1 MRSETNQT
9 VHLETTCSL
18 TQEAFD
24 RFAEVRGDH
33 NPIHV
38 DADYARTTAFGA
50 TVSHGMLL
58 FSRLR
63 ALMEHACPG
72 ARLSQQELMFPAPS
86 YADEALRL
94 VLDGTID
101 AQGRVKVHT
110 RVHKP
115 DGRLGLDGSACLVP
129 ADAADEVP
137 AAAADTVPKSNNTN
151 TAAADL
157 PQFAALRV
165 GDTAHIRRVYN
176 RADIADWAEL
186 AHMPTLPTTIPEPL
200 LAALYSYLLGERL
213 PGHGTNYLKQ
223 LLRFHALAEVDEP
236 LRAEVRVTRLR
247 ADKALVNLDTHCHGA
262 DDRLLCSGQALVLFR
277 C

>member
-1 MRSETNQT
+1 MRSETKQS
-9 VHLETTCSL
+9 VHLEAACIL

-24 RFAEVRGDH
+24 HFADISGDH

-38 DADYARTTAFGA
+38 DAEYARTTAFGA

-86 YADEALRL
+86 YANEPLRL
-94 VLDGTID
+94 ILDGTVD
-101 AQGRVKVHT
+101 ASGRVNLRT
-110 RVHKP
+110 QVHKP

-129 ADAADEVP
+129 TNVDDALL
-137 AAAADTVPKSNNTN
+137 
-151 TAAADL
+151 TAATDAVPDL
-157 PQFAALRV
+157 NNNKAIIDFPRFSVLRV
-165 GDTAHIRRVYN
+165 GDTADVRRSFS
-176 RADIADWAEL
+176 RADIAAWAEL
-186 AHMPTLPTTIPEPL
+186 AQMPELPEHIPEPL
-200 LAALYSYLLGERL
+200 IAALYSYLLGERL

-223 LLRFHALAEVDEP
+223 SLRFHALAEMDEP
-236 LRAEVRVTRLR
+236 LRAEVRVTQLR

-262 DDRLLCSGQALVLFR
+262 DGHLLCSGQALVLFR

>member
-1 MRSETNQT
+1 MRGENNQPL
-9 VHLETTCSL
+9 HLETACTL
-18 TQEAFD
+18 TQEEFD
-24 RFAEVRGDH
+24 RFAEVSGDH

-38 DADYARTTAFGA
+38 DAEYARTTAFGA

-86 YADEALRL
+86 YANEALRL
-94 VLDGTID
+94 ILDGAVD
-101 AQGRVKVHT
+101 ASGRVNLRT
-110 RVHKP
+110 QVHKP

-129 ADAADEVP
+129 ANVDDAMPDAATQAVP
-137 AAAADTVPKSNNTN
+137 DSNNN
-151 TAAADL
+151 TAAIDF
-157 PQFAALRV
+157 PRFSALRV
-165 GDTAHIRRVYN
+165 GDTADVRRTFS
-176 RADIADWAEL
+176 RADIAAWAEL
-186 AHMPTLPTTIPEPL
+186 AQMPALPAHSPEPL
-200 LAALYSYLLGERL
+200 IAALYSYLLGERL

-223 LLRFHALAEVDEP
+223 SLNFHALAEMDEP

-247 ADKALVNLDTHCHGA
+247 ADKALVNLDTQCHGA
-262 DDRLLCSGQALVLFR
+262 DGRLLCSGQALVLFR